1 MGTFVT
7 VRSHLENFFKSLQAE
22 NQLFHIFFQL
32 FIVIEIRCSAA
43 ISAQD
48 EIIQRHMVQFRE
60 LDEQVNRTAL
70 FARLNAAIKATVDIQ
85 CFRNLFLRETVFDAE
100 LPNTISALFHVI
112 IQLCNLQSVNLW
124 VLRFEIRDH
133 GYFAM

>member
-70 FARLNAAIKATVDIQ
+70 FARLNAAIKAAVNAQGFCD
-85 CFRNLFLRETVFDAE
+85 FLLCKAAFKPE
-100 LPNTISALFHVI
+100 LPNAQPALLYVI
-112 IQLCNLQSVNLW
+112 NNLCNLRKS
-124 VLRFEIRDH
+124 EC
-133 GYFAM
+133 

>member
-60 LDEQVNRTAL
+60 LDEQVNRAAL
-70 FARLNAAIKATVDIQ
+70 FTRLNAAIEVRSTPKASAIFSCVKPLLSRNWRMRSPLLVVPKAT
-85 CFRNLFLRETVFDAE
+85 
-100 LPNTISALFHVI
+100 P
-112 IQLCNLQSVNLW
+112 
-124 VLRFEIRDH
+124 
-133 GYFAM
+133 G